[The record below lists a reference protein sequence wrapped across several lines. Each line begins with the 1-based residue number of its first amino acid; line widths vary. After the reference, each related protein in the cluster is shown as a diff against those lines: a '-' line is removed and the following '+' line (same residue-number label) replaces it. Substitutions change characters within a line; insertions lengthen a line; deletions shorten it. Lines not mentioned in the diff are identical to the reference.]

1 MAALLENILLGKE
14 YLAVEFFHSDRKEK
28 FSLLKVQKKKN
39 ELTIAQMEIL
49 EQIDDLSVHKSKVPF
64 VLIINNDQVLQ
75 KEVQGIEPNDKKV
88 LHKAFPNLNVE
99 DFYYEIWRHG
109 KVSLI
114 AICRKSYIDELLG
127 RLGKEFSIAVISLG
141 VSGISSLSGFAA
153 PSLVTTN
160 TQSISL
166 DLDMQENLISFNVS
180 QNADYNINGLN
191 VQNTHLLAFCGIL
204 KFILPSATTGNII
217 DLTMVLDEN
226 FHQKT
231 FFEKGLKTTIG
242 FLLVLLLINFFLFSH
257 YFDKATEMAATVSV
271 YKSGIENTTKIK
283 QRIIEKEQKLK
294 SFTSNAASAS
304 AFVINDLV
312 KNIPSSILLSEIIYH
327 PLEKKVKQ
335 DEMILVKNNIV
346 FISGMTLSNTA
357 FTGWIEEIESNRWV
371 NSITI
376 TSFGKDEDNNTKFS
390 VSIILKK

>member
-28 FSLLKVQKKKN
+28 FSLLKVQKKRN

-49 EQIDDLSVHKSKVPF
+49 GHIDELSVHKSKVPF
-64 VLIINNDQVLQ
+64 ALIINNDQVLQ

-109 KVSLI
+109 QVSLI
-114 AICRKSYIDELLG
+114 AICRKSYVDELLG

-153 PSLVTTN
+153 PSLFTTN

-166 DLDMQENLISFNVS
+166 DMSENLISLNVS
-180 QNADYNINGLN
+180 QNADYNINGLD
-191 VQNTHLLAFCGIL
+191 VPNTHLLAFCGIL

-217 DLTMVLDEN
+217 DLTAVLNEN

-242 FLLVLLLINFFLFSH
+242 FLLVLLLINFFLFSY
-257 YFDKATEMAATVSV
+257 YFDKASEMAETVSV

-294 SFTSNAASAS
+294 SFTSSAASAS
-304 AFVINDLV
+304 SFVINDLV

-371 NSITI
+371 DSITI